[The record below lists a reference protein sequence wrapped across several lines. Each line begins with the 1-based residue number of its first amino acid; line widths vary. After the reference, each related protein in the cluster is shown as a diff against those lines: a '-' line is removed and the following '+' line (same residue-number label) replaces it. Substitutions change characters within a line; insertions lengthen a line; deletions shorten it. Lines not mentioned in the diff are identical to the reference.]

1 MFLKFLFAFPLKNI
15 ALLYSCL
22 SQRDLFIFISG
33 LEKGQVYQQL
43 LDLRIFSEAG
53 FCPPE

>member
-33 LEKGQVYQQL
+33 LEEGQVYQQL

-53 FCPPE
+53 FSPPE